1 MAGENDQ
8 HPDEFIAAH
17 PDINVQEIMDAI
29 KKKIEEK
36 IKAGLLKDS
45 EIEEIEQ
52 MELLPLPDFQEVPNP
67 YQNHLYTRKLDDSLL
82 LGFEI
87 ERERTGLFGLVKR
100 TLQGIRKLLLPIIR
114 FAIRPAL
121 NDLARKYGDPVYRSR
136 EYIKILHAA
145 LNNMIVESSK
155 LKIEE
160 EMLKTKIKVL
170 EDRMEFLENR
180 ERAIEKKLFK

>member
-1 MAGENDQ
+1 MAGEKDQ
-8 HPDEFIAAH
+8 NIEDFITTH
-17 PDINVQEIMDAI
+17 PDINVQEIMDSI

-36 IKAGLLKDS
+36 KKSGLLKDS
-45 EIEEIEQ
+45 EIEEIEE

-67 YQNHLYTRKLDDSLL
+67 YENHLYTRKLDDSLIM
-82 LGFEI
+82 GFEI
-87 ERERTGLFGLVKR
+87 EKERTGLFGLVKR
-100 TLQGIRKLLLPIIR
+100 TLQKIRKLLLPFIR
-114 FAIRPAL
+114 FSIRPAL
-121 NDLARKYGDPVYRSR
+121 NDLARKYGDTVYKSR
-136 EYIKILHAA
+136 EYIKIMHAA

-180 ERAIEKKLFK
+180 ERAIEKKLYK

>member
-1 MAGENDQ
+1 MAGEKDQ
-8 HPDEFIAAH
+8 NVDEFIATH
-17 PDINVQEIMDAI
+17 PDINVSDIMDSI
-29 KKKIEEK
+29 TKKIEEK
-36 IKAGLLKDS
+36 KKSGLLKDS
-45 EIEEIEQ
+45 EIEEIEE
-52 MELLPLPDFQEVPNP
+52 MELLPLPDFQEVPNA
-67 YQNHLYTRKLDDSLL
+67 YENHLYTQKLDESLIM
-82 LGFEI
+82 GFEI
-87 ERERTGLFGLVKR
+87 EKERTGLFGLIKR
-100 TLQGIRKLLLPIIR
+100 ILQKIRKLFLPIIR

-121 NDLARKYGDPVYRSR
+121 NDLARRYGDPVYRSR

-170 EDRMEFLENR
+170 EDKMEFLENR